1 MLTDRVISSSLVLE
15 PEYRGNLTKEERQR
29 VLRSATTQLA
39 TTFPVSRELVK
50 LTIEPSR
57 SGNFIQPSLQLNP
70 CKIRT
75 SAAGNHCMVIPSL
88 DFNPC
93 LRVVVLQ
100 PQYGFLSSITTADY
114 LTIVVLLGE
123 LFGEDLNSASYRYIT
138 RTQRNKKKGSS
149 SQWVLKVR
157 LTYEQYATIVP
168 AIGLFKKEALE
179 KIEAYSFNLGIKFS
193 SWLDTAGKIQADIT
207 TVA

>member
-1 MLTDRVISSSLVLE
+1 
-15 PEYRGNLTKEERQR
+15 
-29 VLRSATTQLA
+29 
-39 TTFPVSRELVK
+39 
-50 LTIEPSR
+50 
-57 SGNFIQPSLQLNP
+57 
-70 CKIRT
+70 
-75 SAAGNHCMVIPSL
+75 MVIPSL

-93 LRVVVLQ
+93 LRIVVLQ
-100 PQYGFLSSITTADY
+100 PQYGFISNITTADY

-123 LFGEDLNSASYRYIT
+123 LFGEDLDSATYRYIT
-138 RTQRNKKKGSS
+138 QRQRNRKKGDS

-193 SWLDTAGKIQADIT
+193 SWSDTAGKIQADIT
-207 TVA
+207 TVT